1 MQNFRTTSAQPEC
14 QSYRGGEIEATP
26 AIETYA
32 AVLSGGPVGPSDQI
46 GTASLVLTKAT
57 W

>member
-1 MQNFRTTSAQPEC
+1 MQNFRTTNFQPDCEG
-14 QSYRGGEIEATP
+14 YRGGKIENTP

-32 AVLSGGPVGPSDQI
+32 AVFSGGPVGPSDQI